1 MSNRGTVDR
10 YAAAI
15 TADDF
20 DAADALVHDDYVLE
34 FPQSGE
40 RFRGRANRRF
50 VYESYPGRERARL
63 EGSGAGLAVDSISG
77 TDDQFIP
84 RASWPA
90 WTVVHLT
97 GSGDE
102 FSVTGKVTYP
112 DGQLWHFVSLIQVR
126 DGRIWR
132 ESVYW
137 GQPFD
142 PPDWRAEVR
151 EAP

>member
-1 MSNRGTVDR
+1 MSNRGIVDR
-10 YAAAI
+10 YAAAF
-15 TADDF
+15 AGDDF
-20 DAADALVHDDYVLE
+20 ETADALIHDDYVLE

-50 VYESYPGRERARL
+50 IFEQYPGRE
-63 EGSGAGLAVDSISG
+63 GSGKRPSIGSISG

-102 FSVTGKVTYP
+102 FTVTGTVTYP
-112 DGQLWHFVSLIQVR
+112 DRQLWHFVSLVQVR

-132 ESVYW
+132 ETAYW

-151 EAP
+151 EAL

>member
-1 MSNRGTVDR
+1 MSNRGVVDR

-15 TADDF
+15 AEDDF
-20 DAADALVHDDYVLE
+20 DAADALVHEDYLLE

-40 RFRGRANRRF
+40 RFRGRASRRF
-50 VYESYPGRERARL
+50 VYESYPGRE
-63 EGSGAGLAVDSISG
+63 ESGNRPAIGSISG
-77 TDDQFIP
+77 TDDAFIP
-84 RASWPA
+84 RPSWPA
-90 WTVVHLT
+90 WTVVHLA

-102 FSVTGKVTYP
+102 FSVTGKVIYP

-126 DGRIWR
+126 DARIWR
-132 ESVYW
+132 ETVYW

-142 PPDWRAEVR
+142 PPDWRATVR